1 MLALKIQVGG
11 RPLLVYNIYRSQRHE
26 LEAGELLTLASHV
39 SLLVAGDFNAH
50 HPMLQSP
57 SPANETGRHLAV
69 LLEDVPHI
77 RLLNTGEA
85 IHTRGGGLTSLWCRA
100 TWFPA
105 LPGRCTLRSPAT
117 TSLPL
122 PPSQ

>member
-57 SPANETGRHLAV
+57 SPANETCRHFAV
-69 LLEDVPHI
+69 LLEDVPHV
-77 RLLNTGEA
+77 RLLNTRETT
-85 IHTRGGGLTSLWCRA
+85 HTRGGEA
-100 TWFPA
+100 
-105 LPGRCTLRSPAT
+105 
-117 TSLPL
+117 
-122 PPSQ
+122 